1 MVNIVFKTKKTAEK
15 PKDGG
20 LVKPSL
26 LSLNIFANFFNWFV
40 VLICIIVLASGYWW
54 LLKPKYDVVVND
66 EAYKQQEKIYQ
77 DKITYL
83 KKLNE
88 VKNVYNTITDQEKEK
103 IDAIISAREDID
115 SLKIDILKEISDLG
129 KLNDVKMENFEL
141 TPLDNSQDRFVNIA
155 NNKLSSAAGNDLQ
168 IIIVSFEIKEVE
180 YDQLKRILTRFEKS
194 LRFMDITK
202 FSYNPDTKQ
211 ANIELYAY
219 HLISEVTP

>member
-26 LSLNIFANFFNWFV
+26 VSLNIFANFFNWFV

-129 KLNDVKMENFEL
+129 KLNDVQMEGFEL
-141 TPLDNSQDRFVNIA
+141 TPLDNSQDRFVSIA
-155 NNKLSSAAGNDLQ
+155 NNKLSSIAGDDLQ
-168 IIIVSFEIKEVE
+168 IIVVSFVIKEVE
-180 YDQLKRILTRFEKS
+180 YDQLKRILIRFEKS

-202 FSYNPDTKQ
+202 FSYNPDVKQ

-219 HLISEVTP
+219 HLIPEVTP